1 MEYVSVREKIDKLYK
16 ELTQNASTFIYNP
29 DGLKKITQQIFELQ
43 NKCHHHFENG
53 ECIYCRKAQ
62 GNADEEKRYL

>member
-29 DGLKKITQQIFELQ
+29 DGLKKITQQIIEL
-43 NKCHHHFENG
+43 
-53 ECIYCRKAQ
+53 
-62 GNADEEKRYL
+62 